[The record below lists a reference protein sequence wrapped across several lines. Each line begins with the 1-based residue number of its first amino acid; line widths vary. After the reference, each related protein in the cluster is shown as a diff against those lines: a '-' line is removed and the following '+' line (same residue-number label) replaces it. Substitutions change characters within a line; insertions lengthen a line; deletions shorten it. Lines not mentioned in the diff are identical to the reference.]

1 VGPRHIL
8 DARLMR
14 GLLENGKLLELGLI
28 AAIFIAV
35 GGFGGTPAIPRA
47 LFQIPI
53 LFLGL
58 LLAASP
64 PKNSPVP
71 MGKLLWF
78 PAVLCAWVAIQW
90 IASRFGRIGLDAH
103 AVESHGLTLVAC
115 FAAFF
120 IAWEVARKRAARDRL
135 ILSLIGLG
143 LFEAFYGLAEYLA
156 GWQYI
161 WTVPRRYYIGSAT
174 GTYINHN
181 HFAGLLEMILPL
193 ALCLALYNWQKA
205 RSRMRGHSVRAFVRH
220 VGDPEMIKCFLLLL
234 ASAVFFLALVFSFS
248 RMGLISMLASLGV
261 IASVVLAGRRR
272 DPLPAALVLLVV
284 AACVAAVA
292 WVGVAPVVSHFEELS
307 RDDPIARGTE
317 GRLAL
322 WKDTL
327 EIIRERPWTGAGL
340 GSFEFAFTRV
350 QSHELAYT
358 VEHAHNDYLE
368 FSAELGIPAASLL
381 FLAFFFLAART
392 LQTSLRARSGRT
404 RALALGILA
413 GTSALLVHSLAD
425 FNLHIPANALVFS
438 VLLGMGVAMSAEASA
453 SSVGAEHSRR
463 AAGNFPQENRQVHAT
478 SAAQPEWEEIT
489 SDVKGSRSS

>member
-1 VGPRHIL
+1 MSRTLGNG
-8 DARLMR
+8 RLF
-14 GLLENGKLLELGLI
+14 ELGLI
-28 AAIFIAV
+28 ASIFVAV

-58 LLAASP
+58 LLVASP
-64 PKNSPVP
+64 WKHSLAPA
-71 MGKLLWF
+71 GWLLWF
-78 PAVLCAWVAIQW
+78 PAALCAWVAIQW
-90 IASRFGRIGLDAH
+90 IGSRFGKIGIDAD
-103 AVESHGLTLVAC
+103 AIESHGLTLIAC

-120 IAWEVARKRAARDRL
+120 IAWEVARDRAARDRL

-161 WTVPRRYYIGSAT
+161 WNVPRRYYIGSAT

-205 RSRMRGHSVRAFVRH
+205 RSRMRGNSVRSFMRH
-220 VGDPEMIKCFLLLL
+220 LGDPEMIKCLLLLL
-234 ASAVFFLALVFSFS
+234 ASTVFFLALVFSFS

-261 IASVVLAGRRR
+261 MAAVVMAGRRR
-272 DPLPAALVLLVV
+272 NPLPTALILLVV

-307 RDDPIARGTE
+307 HDDPIAQGTE
-317 GRLAL
+317 GRMAL
-322 WKDTL
+322 WKDTV

-368 FSAELGIPAASLL
+368 FSAELGIPAAALL
-381 FLAFFFLAART
+381 FLTIFFLAAQT
-392 LQTSLRARSGRT
+392 LRTSLRARSSRT

-413 GTSALLVHSLAD
+413 GTSALLVHSFAD

-438 VLLGMGVAMSAEASA
+438 VLLGMGVAMSVEASA
-453 SSVGAEHSRR
+453 SSAGAQLSRL
-463 AAGNFPQENRQVHAT
+463 AAGDFPEKKSLAHSSR
-478 SAAQPEWEEIT
+478 AAQPEWEEIT
-489 SDVKGSRSS
+489 ADVRGSRSS